1 MSKKS
6 MLDRHVRLEYF
17 KKYKYENDLVARE
30 IIILDGV
37 KLVYEIITK
46 EFTNPNFE
54 GEEFLSVALIAL
66 VRSVDDFIN
75 QKGKRR
81 SRDFIMFASNRIR
94 NALLQYIREE
104 KNNFYKSSLDEIFKK
119 KEIEDFS
126 QNVDSFYEKKEE
138 YEIIKK
144 EIASNDDIDKLI
156 IKMYFGFDE
165 IEPLSTVAIADALEL
180 SEYYVVIAI
189 EQFLNNLEPK
199 IGKEYKKEKIK

>member
-30 IIILDGV
+30 IIILDGI

-104 KNNFYKSSLDEIFKK
+104 KKNFYKSSLDEILEH
-119 KEIEDFS
+119 KEILDIS
-126 QNVDSFYEKKEE
+126 QNVEILYENNEE
-138 YEIIKK
+138 REIIKQ
-144 EIASNDDIDKLI
+144 ELSSNHIIDRQIVKL
-156 IKMYFGFDE
+156 YFGFE
-165 IEPLSTVAIADALEL
+165 SKEPLTTLQIADELEL
-180 SEYYVVIAI
+180 SEYYVIMAI
-189 EQFLNNLEPK
+189 EQFLNDLEPK
-199 IGKEYKKEKIK
+199 ITMQYERKSLK

>member
-6 MLDRHVRLEYF
+6 MLDRHERLEYF
-17 KKYKYENDLVARE
+17 KRYKYEQDLVARE

-54 GEEFLSVALIAL
+54 GEEFLSVALLAL

-104 KNNFYKSSLDEIFKK
+104 KKNFYKSSLDEILEH
-119 KEIEDFS
+119 KEILDIS
-126 QNVDSFYEKKEE
+126 QNVEILYENNEE
-138 YEIIKK
+138 REIIKQ
-144 EIASNDDIDKLI
+144 ELSSNHIIDRQIVKL
-156 IKMYFGFDE
+156 YFGFE
-165 IEPLSTVAIADALEL
+165 SKEPLTTLQIADELEL
-180 SEYYVVIAI
+180 SEYYVIMAI
-189 EQFLNNLEPK
+189 EQFLNDLEPK
-199 IGKEYKKEKIK
+199 ITMQYKRKSLK

>member
-17 KKYKYENDLVARE
+17 RKYKYENDLVARE

-104 KNNFYKSSLDEIFKK
+104 KNNFYKSSLDEILEK

-165 IEPLSTVAIADALEL
+165 IEPLSIVAIADALEL

>member
-6 MLDRHVRLEYF
+6 MLDRHERLEYF
-17 KKYKYENDLVARE
+17 KRYKYEQDLVARE

-54 GEEFLSVALIAL
+54 GEEFLSVALLAL

-104 KNNFYKSSLDEIFKK
+104 KKNFYKSSLDEILEH
-119 KEIEDFS
+119 KEILDIS
-126 QNVDSFYEKKEE
+126 QNVEILYENNEE
-138 YEIIKK
+138 IEIIKQ
-144 EIASNDDIDKLI
+144 ELSSNHIIDRQIVKL
-156 IKMYFGFDE
+156 YFGFE
-165 IEPLSTVAIADALEL
+165 SKEPLTTLQIADELEL
-180 SEYYVVIAI
+180 SEYYVIMAI
-189 EQFLNNLEPK
+189 EQFLNDLEPK
-199 IGKEYKKEKIK
+199 ITMQYKRKSLK